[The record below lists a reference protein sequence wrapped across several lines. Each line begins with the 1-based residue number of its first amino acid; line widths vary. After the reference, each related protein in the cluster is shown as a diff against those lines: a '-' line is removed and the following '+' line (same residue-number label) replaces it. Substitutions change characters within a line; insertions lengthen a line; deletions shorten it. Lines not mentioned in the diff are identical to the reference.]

1 MNLTSSLPR
10 PVAAEDLMET
20 SYTDSPLGRPTEY
33 PDRYTPSLL
42 CPIPRWDGRESLD
55 VDMGK
60 PLPFRGVD
68 IWNHYEVSWLDE
80 HGKPVVALA
89 EILVPAGSRF
99 IIESKSM
106 KLYFNSLNF
115 EHFSH
120 RSDFIARVEADLSQV
135 VQAPVQVMLF
145 MPENRAAFTVGDLP
159 GECLDALPLVCKEF
173 TPSPDRLK
181 VRPDH
186 IVSETL
192 YSNLLRSNCPVTR
205 QPDWASIMV
214 RYRGPAIDH
223 TGLLAYIVSY
233 RNHAD
238 FHEHC
243 VERIFMDILR
253 RCEPMELTVYA
264 RYTRRGGLDINPFRT
279 NTDDRPDNVR
289 LFRQ

>member
-1 MNLTSSLPR
+1 MNPDNSLLR
-10 PVAAEDLMET
+10 PGAAEDLMET
-20 SYTDSPLGRPTEY
+20 SYTDSPLGRSTEY

-42 CPIPRWDGRESLD
+42 CPIPRWDGRETLD

-89 EILVPAGSRF
+89 EILVPANSRF

-135 VQAPVQVMLF
+135 AQAPVQVMLF
-145 MPENRAAFTVGDLP
+145 MPENRAAFAVGDLP

-173 TPSPDRLK
+173 TLSPDRLK
-181 VRPDH
+181 ARSDH

-214 RYRGPAIDH
+214 RYRGPAMDH

-279 NTDDRPDNVR
+279 NTDDRPDNIR

>member
-1 MNLTSSLPR
+1 MNPDNSLLR
-10 PVAAEDLMET
+10 PGAAEDLMET
-20 SYTDSPLGRPTEY
+20 SYTDSPLGRSTEY

-42 CPIPRWDGRESLD
+42 CPIPRWDGREALD

-89 EILVPAGSRF
+89 EILVPANSRF

-135 VQAPVQVMLF
+135 AQAPVQVMLF
-145 MPENRAAFTVGDLP
+145 MPENRAAFAVGDLP
-159 GECLDALPLVCKEF
+159 GECLDALPLACKEF

-181 VRPDH
+181 ARPDH

-223 TGLLAYIVSY
+223 SGLLAYIVSY

-253 RCEPMELTVYA
+253 RCEPTELTVYA